1 MPMEPMTSDITDNL
15 DGIDKVVHF
24 LMFGIFSFLIV
35 HAFED
40 KGQKIFLISAT
51 VGIFYAAFGEFIQSF
66 LPTRSVSLYDFYT
79 GAIGSLFF
87 VIYYYVR
94 TRKA

>member
-1 MPMEPMTSDITDNL
+1 MAPITNDIVDNF
-15 DGIDKVVHF
+15 DGIDKVAHF
-24 LMFGIFSFLIV
+24 LMFGIFSFLMI

-40 KGQKIFLISAT
+40 RGQKIFLISAAA
-51 VGIFYAAFGEFIQSF
+51 GIFYAVFGEFVQSF
-66 LPTRSVSLYDFYT
+66 LPTRSVSLYDFYA

-87 VIYYYVR
+87 VIYYYAR